1 MECAMAAKRGERRD
15 ADSAYDALTLK
26 QRRFVDEY
34 LVDLNATQAA
44 IRAEYSERNADKIG
58 PELLGKTRVA
68 EAIQE
73 RMAARAK
80 RTEIT
85 QDMVLRE
92 LAKIG
97 FSDIRRAIKWDT
109 LGARIDE
116 EDGEASISNSVELLD
131 SDDLDDDTAAAIQE
145 ISQTAQGIRLKLYDK
160 KGALVDIG
168 RHLGMFDDKLTLR
181 GDKNAPVVV
190 EHAVTDYAALRATL
204 KVDKA

>member
-1 MECAMAAKRGERRD
+1 MGCAMAAKRGERRD

-68 EAIQE
+68 EAIQD

-85 QDMVLRE
+85 QDLVLALMKRT
-92 LAKIG
+92 G
-97 FSDIRRAIKWDT
+97 RRPSLTAWNCWRAT
-109 LGARIDE
+109 TWTTTPPRRSRRSAR
-116 EDGEASISNSVELLD
+116 
-131 SDDLDDDTAAAIQE
+131 
-145 ISQTAQGIRLKLYDK
+145 
-160 KGALVDIG
+160 
-168 RHLGMFDDKLTLR
+168 
-181 GDKNAPVVV
+181 P
-190 EHAVTDYAALRATL
+190 LRASS
-204 KVDKA
+204 

>member
-1 MECAMAAKRGERRD
+1 MAAKRGERRD

-58 PELLGKTRVA
+58 PELLGKTRVG

-85 QDMVLRE
+85 QDRVLRE

-97 FSDIRRAIKWDT
+97 FSDIRRAIKWGT
-109 LGARIDE
+109 LGARIDAE
-116 EDGEASISNSVELLD
+116 AGEASIANSVELLD

-145 ISQTAQGIRLKLYDK
+145 ISQTAQGIKLKLYDK

-168 RHLGMFDDKLTLR
+168 RHLGMFDDKLTLK

-190 EHAVTDYAALRATL
+190 EHAVTDYAALRNKLQVGNA
-204 KVDKA
+204 DK